1 MECQKK
7 KKINKGGGSWREA
20 GTGLGGAYGTSPL

>member
-7 KKINKGGGSWREA
+7 KKNKGGGSWREA